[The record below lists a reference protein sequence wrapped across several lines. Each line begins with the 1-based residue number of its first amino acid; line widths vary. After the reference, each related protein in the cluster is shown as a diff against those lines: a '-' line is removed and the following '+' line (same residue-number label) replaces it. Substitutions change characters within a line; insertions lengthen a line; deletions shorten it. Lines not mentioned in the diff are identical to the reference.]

1 MTDQQTKSFVQK
13 NSNGFNMLLA
23 VDRYNYIVNGE
34 AMASVDMFLKED
46 REFRDFMRV
55 S

>member
-1 MTDQQTKSFVQK
+1 
-13 NSNGFNMLLA
+13 MLLA

-34 AMASVDMFLKED
+34 AMASIDMFLKED

-55 S
+55 SWELADILTNFHNP